1 MLQTNKLTIRFG
13 KETLFEDVSIK
24 FSEGNAYGIIGANGS
39 GKSTFLKVLAKEL
52 EPHGGSVFIESS
64 KRLSFL
70 RQDQDA
76 FNDLTIIDTVIQG
89 NKRLY
94 DIRKEKDELYM
105 KPDFSDLDGVRAGEL
120 EEEFDRLGGWESEF
134 DAAVLLTG
142 LGVEP
147 DVHYEL
153 MGSVDG
159 KIKVKVLLARALFGN
174 PDVLL
179 LDEPTN
185 NLDMEAIRW
194 LEEFLIEFKN
204 TLIIVSHD
212 RYFLN
217 KVCTYIADI
226 DYRDITLYAGNYDF
240 WYESSQLMLKQAK
253 EANKKAD
260 EKIKELQDFIAR
272 FSANASK
279 SRQATSRKKL
289 LDKIEITEIKPS
301 TRKYPY
307 IKFSPKRNVGDDVL
321 TIEGLTKIENGK
333 TLFEN
338 LNLVVG
344 PKDKIALVGANEQ
357 AKTALFNILS
367 GRDKNYTGSYKY
379 GETINI
385 SYFAKADHHEFNE
398 KIKILDYLSRF
409 GQNSEETY
417 LRSFLGRMLFSGED
431 VYKTLDVLSGGE
443 RVRVMLAKIMLE
455 EANLLLI
462 DEPTNHL
469 DMESIT
475 SLNKGLIEFSGVM
488 LFSSTDHQL
497 TETTANHILEL
508 KNDGSYVFLETTYD
522 DYLQK
527 LNK

>member
-52 EPHGGSVFIESS
+52 EPSSGTVFMDSS

-70 RQDQDA
+70 RQDQNA
-76 FNDLTIIDTVIQG
+76 FDDHTIIETVIMG

-94 DIRKEKDELYM
+94 EVGKEKDALYL
-105 KPDFSDLDGVRAGEL
+105 KPDFNDEDGVKAGEL
-120 EEEFDRLGGWESEF
+120 EAEYDHLGGWDSEY
-134 DAAVLLTG
+134 DAALLLTG
-142 LGVEP
+142 LGVDPEI
-147 DVHYEL
+147 HYHL
-153 MGSVDG
+153 MGTVDP
-159 KIKVKVLLARALFGN
+159 KIKVKVLLAQSLFGN

-185 NLDMEAIRW
+185 NLDLQAIRW

-217 KVCTYIADI
+217 KVCTHIADI

-240 WYESSQLMLKQAK
+240 WYESSQLMLKQQK
-253 EANKKAD
+253 EANKKSED
-260 EKIKELQDFIAR
+260 KIKELQDFIQR

-301 TRKYPY
+301 TRRYPY
-307 IKFSPKRNVGDDVL
+307 VKFIPKRPLGDDVL
-321 TIEGLTKIENGK
+321 TITNLTKELNGK
-333 TLFEN
+333 TLFKDFSIT
-338 LNLVVG
+338 LG
-344 PKDKIALVGANEQ
+344 KHDKIAFVGDEI
-357 AKTALFNILS
+357 AKTALFNVLA
-367 GRDKNYTGSYKY
+367 GKDEDYQGSFKY
-379 GETINI
+379 GETVTL
-385 SYFAKADHHEFNE
+385 SYFPKEHNHLFTKDISIIDFLGSFSDSQDQTF
-398 KIKILDYLSRF
+398 I
-409 GQNSEETY
+409 
-417 LRSFLGRMLFSGED
+417 RSFLGRMLFSGED
-431 VYKTLDVLSGGE
+431 VFKKLTVLSGGE
-443 RVRVMLAKIMLE
+443 RVRTLVAKMMLE
-455 EANLLLI
+455 ESNMMII

-475 SLNKGLIEFSGVM
+475 SLNKGLSEYQGAL

-497 TETTANHILEL
+497 TETTANKIVEIQA
-508 KNDGSYVFLETTYD
+508 DGSIVIHSMGYDEYLES
-522 DYLQK
+522 K
-527 LNK
+527 AK